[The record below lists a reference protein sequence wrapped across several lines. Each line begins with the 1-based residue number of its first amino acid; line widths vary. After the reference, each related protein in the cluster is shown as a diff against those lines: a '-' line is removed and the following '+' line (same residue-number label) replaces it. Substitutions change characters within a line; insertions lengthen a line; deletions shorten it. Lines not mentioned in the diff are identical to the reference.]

1 MKKIIYPGVFL
12 VLVACAGNQLN
23 QTPPPPQALPVI
35 KLNTGSA
42 TIWQEYPASLEGT
55 VNVEIR
61 SQVNGYLEKIYVEEG
76 AYVLQGQPLFSINSS
91 EYKEYANNAGASI
104 QLAKANMERAQVEVD
119 RIKPLVDNKV
129 VADVQLKTALANL
142 AASKAALAQ
151 AVSSKGSA
159 DITVG
164 YTLIKAPVNG
174 YIGHI
179 PFKKGTVVSKT
190 DIIPLTVLSEVNNVH
205 AYFSM
210 SESDFLT
217 FLSKVEGKTT
227 EEKVKNILPV
237 ELQLPDNTTYKT
249 KGRVELVQ
257 GQFDRNAG
265 AISFRAVFNNADKQL
280 RSGMTGKI
288 RIPSMLHEQIIVPQE
303 ATYEVQDKIFVFALG
318 DSNKVASKQIFVSG
332 KSGSNYLVNKGLVSG
347 ETILFSGLQRVRDG
361 IFIAPQPISL
371 DSVLRAS
378 L

>member
-23 QTPPPPQALPVI
+23 QTPPPPQVLPVI

-361 IFIAPQPISL
+361 IFGTISL
-371 DSVLRAS
+371 SV
-378 L
+378 